1 MWYQLAV
8 VVLAPYIITTRIK
21 AVPNWWGLA
30 FLHGRDSEKR
40 SSFSISVRLILAVFK
55 MLKEEFPEQTPTR
68 DLTTLCLIRLVP
80 GVLAECQ

>member
-8 VVLAPYIITTRIK
+8 VVLAPYIIATRIK

-30 FLHGRDSEKR
+30 LLRGRDSEKR
-40 SSFSISVRLILAVFK
+40 SFSISVRLILAVFK

-68 DLTTLCLIRLVP
+68 DS
-80 GVLAECQ
+80 